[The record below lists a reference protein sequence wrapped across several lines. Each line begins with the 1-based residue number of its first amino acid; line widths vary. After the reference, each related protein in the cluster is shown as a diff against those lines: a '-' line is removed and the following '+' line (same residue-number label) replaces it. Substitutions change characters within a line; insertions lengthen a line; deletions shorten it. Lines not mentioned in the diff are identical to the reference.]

1 MPDMERRT
9 FLRYAAIAGVAA
21 RWSTVPSLAQGAAT
35 ATRTIDTDVLSIA
48 YEEQG
53 DPGGFPIILL
63 HGFPDDVRAYDD
75 VVPPLVR
82 AGYRTL
88 APYLR
93 GHGPT
98 RFRDPRA
105 ARTAQQAALGQ
116 DVIDFAD
123 ALRLPRFA
131 VTGYDWGGRAAAIVA
146 ALHADRVR
154 AAVLVAGYT
163 IQNTVAPSR
172 PVSAEAAQRVW
183 YQWYFNTEQGRAGLE
198 ANRRDICRHL
208 WRYISPTWRFSDATF
223 DRTAPSFDNP
233 DFVEV
238 VLHSYRHRVGNAPGE
253 ARFRDMEARLAQRP
267 PITVPSIILYGA
279 DDGVVRPAADVTAAE
294 RAVFPNLVA
303 RRVVP
308 DVGHFMPREAPAEVS
323 SALLQ
328 LLAKR

>member
-1 MPDMERRT
+1 VVDGAD
-9 FLRYAAIAGVAA
+9 LRAGPRAAA
-21 RWSTVPSLAQGAAT
+21 RTIAT
-35 ATRTIDTDVLSIA
+35 DALSIA

-88 APYLR
+88 VPYLR

-98 RFRDPRA
+98 DFATLTPTHGGTSGPWSGRHRFRR
-105 ARTAQQAALGQ
+105 R
-116 DVIDFAD
+116 
-123 ALRLPRFA
+123 LRLPRFA
-131 VTGYDWGGRAAAIVA
+131 VAGYDWGGRAAAIVA
-146 ALHADRVR
+146 ALHPGRVR

-172 PVSAEAAQRVW
+172 PVSAEAAQRLW

-198 ANRRDICRHL
+198 ANRRDICRQL
-208 WRYISPTWRFSDATF
+208 WRQISPTWRFSDDTF
-223 DRTAPSFDNP
+223 ERTAPSFDNA
-233 DFVEV
+233 DFVDV
-238 VLHSYRHRVGNAPGE
+238 VIHSYRHRVGNAPGE
-253 ARFRDMEARLAQRP
+253 ARFRDVEARLAQRP
-267 PITVPSIILYGA
+267 PITVPSIVLYGA
-279 DDGVVRPAADVTAAE
+279 DDGIVRPTAEASAAE
-294 RAVFPNLVA
+294 RAVFVDLVA

-308 DVGHFMPREAPAEVS
+308 GVGHFMPREAPAEMS

-328 LLAKR
+328 LLSRTRDR